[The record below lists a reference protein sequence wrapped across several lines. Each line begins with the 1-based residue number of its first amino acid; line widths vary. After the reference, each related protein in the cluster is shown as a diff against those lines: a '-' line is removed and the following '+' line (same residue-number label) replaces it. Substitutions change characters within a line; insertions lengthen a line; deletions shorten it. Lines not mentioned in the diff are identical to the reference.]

1 MVVGLAVTATPPSPT
16 ASSALAGTAVTSP
29 MTAAGAW
36 PGWLFDSADPGD
48 TVVLLVNLIR
58 TKVSAIAA
66 TKTMTT
72 TAKRRPRCPAQPVG
86 CWPLSSAGQ
95 ALPGPGGQALP
106 GPGGQALSGPG
117 GEVPSGSCG
126 ASALSGPRC
135 CGSSGCRSPAT
146 ATSPSR

>member
-1 MVVGLAVTATPPSPT
+1 MVVGLAVTAPPPSPA
-16 ASSALAGTAVTSP
+16 ASSALTGTAVTSP

-36 PGWLFDSADPGD
+36 PGWLCDSADPGG
-48 TVVLLVNLIR
+48 TVVLLVTLIR

-66 TKTMTT
+66 TKTMMP

-86 CWPLSSAGQ
+86 CWPLLTAGQ

-106 GPGGQALSGPG
+106 GPGGQA
-117 GEVPSGSCG
+117 PSGSCG

-146 ATSPSR
+146 ATS